1 MAEEDTLPQDP
12 FARSIAEE
20 QAAQQALLKRYQQL
34 QSGLERRVSM
44 PFDPTLMRIS
54 QALLSPTQSGSFGES
69 LGKGVG
75 ALVEGSEAEAARQ
88 QAIMKMQAELE
99 EKMLGIKQKGSQL
112 QAIAQMAGYPGAR
125 PAAAGQPVAPT
136 AGQPAAQPTGQPA
149 AQAPSTGG
157 GSVFDSALEQYGI
170 QIMEGDPDYLKTP
183 QELVAELWTSGVRD
197 PKEIR
202 EQIRKFKKDRYE
214 INQTGVVDRATG
226 KSIVFPSGKTVE
238 YPLSDESGNYLGK
251 FEIDSSYAAALSNL
265 QPGTPAYNA
274 LSRRARGMAPAQA
287 PAAPGGI
294 PGVAPEAAP
303 EEAPE
308 AVPEAPTRVAAQGM
322 PTVSEAAARAEGAKE
337 EARETAKTA
346 AQAFSAS
353 RTAFLESP
361 TLMRAAEN
369 MNSLVNTNP
378 DAFRIMSKPGI
389 AQAVMRAA
397 NKGLQIGNFGSISV
411 PTDELSAYKLNQKE
425 LDTLNLFANQL
436 ALAKNANRKMS
447 RILGEGAMSDFES
460 NMANQMLELNNAS
473 PEAIKFIN
481 EFTMLRARNAELRHQ
496 TLVELKKRGMSTDDA
511 LASKEMADLNQGY
524 DSALRSL
531 AERNAGLLGQK
542 KTMRGTIKA
551 TDSDVPPG
559 YIRDPKTR
567 VIRKKREGE

>member
-12 FARSIAEE
+12 FARSLAEE

-112 QAIAQMAGYPGAR
+112 QAIAQMAGYPATR
-125 PAAAGQPVAPT
+125 ATAPA

-157 GSVFDSALEQYGI
+157 GSVFDSALDQYGI

-183 QELVAELWTSGVRD
+183 QDLVAELWTSGVRD

-238 YPLSDESGNYLGK
+238 YPLSDENGNFLGK

-274 LSRRARGMAPAQA
+274 LSRRARGMGPAQA
-287 PAAPGGI
+287 PGEAPVAAPEI
-294 PGVAPEAAP
+294 APEAAP
-303 EEAPE
+303 E
-308 AVPEAPTRVAAQGM
+308 APTRVAQGM
-322 PTVSEAAARAEGAKE
+322 PTVSEAAAKAEGAKE

-346 AQAFSAS
+346 AQAFGAS

-361 TLMRAAEN
+361 TLMRTAEN
-369 MNSLVNTNP
+369 MNSLVNANP
-378 DAFRIMSKPGI
+378 DAFRILSKPGV
-389 AQAVMRAA
+389 AQAIMRAA
-397 NKGLQIGNFGSISV
+397 DKGIQAGNFGSISIPV
-411 PTDELSAYKLNQKE
+411 GELAGAKLSQKE

-447 RILGEGAMSDFES
+447 RILGEGSMSDFES
-460 NMANQMLELNNAS
+460 NMANQMLELSNAS

-496 TLVELKKRGMSTDDA
+496 TLVELKKRGMSTDEA

-524 DSALRSL
+524 DSVLRNL
-531 AERNAGLLGQK
+531 AERNAGLLSQK
-542 KTMRGTIKA
+542 KTMKGTIKA
-551 TDSDVPPG
+551 VDSDVPPG